1 MDNGQRDSGTG
12 VRNFAVALCI
22 LPSALMNIWPR
33 AAEAVASGKIDASTA
48 TVVVLQTVSVATMA
62 AVPFAFEKAR
72 NWLIKLF
79 CLAFGAALFSVNLF
93 NAIEVAG
100 HVRET
105 ITAGDSGKLATA
117 AALESRLASL
127 SKSRNEVPQHA
138 FTSPASVSAAEGA
151 VKSAQAARDAEC
163 KYVGTVCRE
172 RETQLAAAQRE
183 LARIAGEREL
193 TERAD
198 RIDADIRAAEKERAK
213 LGPLPAHADPTAA
226 KIAAIFGNGLTETSV
241 HENWPTWLAIVVEL
255 LALLGPVTWVEALRT
270 PHHAESAPAQQSK
283 AVAIAE
289 PASLP
294 QIPLTAV
301 PELTAVSPSPATP
314 ALIEK
319 PKKIK
324 HKDIAG
330 VGSVRDWFNSRAN
343 ARAGHLVRV
352 NECYS
357 AYVEWCKAA
366 GLEAASLTKFG
377 TVMKGEL
384 GVEYI
389 EKSKRGYYVGIGL
402 KGAALQLAVV
412 NS

>member
-1 MDNGQRDSGTG
+1 
-12 VRNFAVALCI
+12 
-22 LPSALMNIWPR
+22 MNIWPR
-33 AAEAVASGKIDASTA
+33 AVEAVASGKVDASTA
-48 TVVVLQTVSVATMA
+48 AIVVLQSVAVATMA
-62 AVPFAFEKAR
+62 AVPFAFEKSR
-72 NWLIKLF
+72 NWLLKLF

-93 NAIEVAG
+93 NAIEVTG

-105 ITAGDSGKLATA
+105 ITAGSSGALAKA
-117 AALESRLASL
+117 AALDSRLAGL
-127 SKSRNEVPQHA
+127 RKSRNEVPQHA
-138 FTSPASVSAAEGA
+138 FTSPAGLSAAQSA
-151 VKSAQAARDAEC
+151 VTSAQAARDAEC

-198 RIDADIRAAEKERAK
+198 RIDADIRAAEKERAD
-213 LGPLPAHADPTAA
+213 LGLLPAHADPTAA

-283 AVAIAE
+283 AVAIVE

-330 VGSVRDWFNSRAN
+330 VGSVRDWFNSRTT

>member
-48 TVVVLQTVSVATMA
+48 AVVVLQTVSVATMA

-117 AALESRLASL
+117 AALKSRLASL
-127 SKSRNEVPQHA
+127 RKSRNEVPQHA

-198 RIDADIRAAEKERAK
+198 RSMRIFVMQRRSVQTLARCRHMRTRPPPRLPPF
-213 LGPLPAHADPTAA
+213 LGTA
-226 KIAAIFGNGLTETSV
+226 
-241 HENWPTWLAIVVEL
+241 
-255 LALLGPVTWVEALRT
+255 
-270 PHHAESAPAQQSK
+270 
-283 AVAIAE
+283 
-289 PASLP
+289 
-294 QIPLTAV
+294 
-301 PELTAVSPSPATP
+301 
-314 ALIEK
+314 
-319 PKKIK
+319 
-324 HKDIAG
+324 
-330 VGSVRDWFNSRAN
+330 
-343 ARAGHLVRV
+343 
-352 NECYS
+352 
-357 AYVEWCKAA
+357 
-366 GLEAASLTKFG
+366 
-377 TVMKGEL
+377 
-384 GVEYI
+384 
-389 EKSKRGYYVGIGL
+389 
-402 KGAALQLAVV
+402 
-412 NS
+412 